1 MTIKDRIE
9 LLEEENLSPYAAKSK
24 NATRSAP
31 DTPND
36 MRGEFQRD
44 RDRIIHSKAFRR
56 LMHKT
61 QVFISPQADHYRT
74 RLTHTFEVMQIA
86 RSIARALMLNEDLTE
101 AISLGHDLGHTPF
114 GHAGERALSELFK
127 AEGGFDHACQSVR
140 VVRFLEK
147 DGRGLNLT
155 DEVCDGILNHSTGK
169 RARTLEGRIVN
180 LADKIAYINHDID
193 DAISAGLLSSD
204 ALPGELTAIF
214 GDTGRKRIDTMIRSV
229 VEYSRG
235 KDDVKM
241 EPGALKAMYE
251 LRKFLFAS
259 VYNNPK
265 VKGEEPKVHSLINR
279 LFDYFTEHPDRLP
292 RDYSFVTER
301 DGVRASVRDYIAGM
315 TDRYALE
322 MYKSLFLP
330 KSFTMKGNE

>member
-9 LLEEENLSPYAAKSK
+9 LFEENCLSPYAAKSK
-24 NATRSAP
+24 NAHRSAP

-101 AISLGHDLGHTPF
+101 AVSLGHDLGHTPF

-127 AEGGFDHACQSVR
+127 SEGGFDHACQSVR
-140 VVRFLEK
+140 VVRLLEK

-169 RARTLEGRIVN
+169 RAKTLEG
-180 LADKIAYINHDID
+180 
-193 DAISAGLLSSD
+193 
-204 ALPGELTAIF
+204 
-214 GDTGRKRIDTMIRSV
+214 
-229 VEYSRG
+229 
-235 KDDVKM
+235 
-241 EPGALKAMYE
+241 
-251 LRKFLFAS
+251 
-259 VYNNPK
+259 
-265 VKGEEPKVHSLINR
+265 
-279 LFDYFTEHPDRLP
+279 
-292 RDYSFVTER
+292 
-301 DGVRASVRDYIAGM
+301 
-315 TDRYALE
+315 
-322 MYKSLFLP
+322 
-330 KSFTMKGNE
+330 